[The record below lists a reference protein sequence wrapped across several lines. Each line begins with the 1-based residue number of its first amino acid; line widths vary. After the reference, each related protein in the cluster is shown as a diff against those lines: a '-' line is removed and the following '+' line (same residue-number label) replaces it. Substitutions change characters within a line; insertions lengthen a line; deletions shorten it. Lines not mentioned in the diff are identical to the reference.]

1 MQVSKSLLD
10 LGPNLLH
17 ALQAPEPPRIQSV
30 GGQTA
35 KSISHAR
42 PEPDLEGAQ
51 AAGSSG
57 RTFPRGTFVDIRA

>member
-1 MQVSKSLLD
+1 MQVGKSLLD

-17 ALQAPEPPRIQSV
+17 ALQAPDAPRVQSV

-35 KSISHAR
+35 KSISHAQ

-51 AAGSSG
+51 AAGSAG
-57 RTFPRGTFVDIRA
+57 RSFPRGTFVDIKA